1 MMVVI
6 VVVCATFGL
15 IVSDAKNDIMCLR
28 TKGMPEP
35 IVVFNIEG
43 VDQVYNQ
50 TSEFV

>member
-15 IVSDAKNDIMCLR
+15 ILSGAKTDIMCLR

-35 IVVFNIEG
+35 IAVLNIEG

-50 TSEFV
+50 TNEFV

>member
-1 MMVVI
+1 MAEI

-15 IVSDAKNDIMCLR
+15 IVSDAKIDIMCLC

-35 IVVFNIEG
+35 IAVFNIEG

-50 TSEFV
+50 TN